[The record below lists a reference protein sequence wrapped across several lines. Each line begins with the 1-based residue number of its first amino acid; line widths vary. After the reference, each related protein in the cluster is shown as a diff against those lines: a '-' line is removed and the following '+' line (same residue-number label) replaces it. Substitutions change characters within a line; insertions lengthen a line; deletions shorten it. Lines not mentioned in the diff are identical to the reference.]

1 MVDESEPDVMT
12 VSGWY
17 PRPVLSALVSAI
29 AVLVGFALGWRARG
43 GRVVDLERQRAR
55 DEARIGSHVVPVLSR
70 RAASLELGRAD
81 EKASAV
87 EAAVEVAKRIQKAE
101 EKLVLPFSDTLEMSR
116 NEVASRSK
124 DPPKD
129 RAS

>member
-1 MVDESEPDVMT
+1 M
-12 VSGWY
+12 
-17 PRPVLSALVSAI
+17 
-29 AVLVGFALGWRARG
+29 
-43 GRVVDLERQRAR
+43 
-55 DEARIGSHVVPVLSR
+55 LSR

-116 NEVASRSK
+116 NEVASRSV